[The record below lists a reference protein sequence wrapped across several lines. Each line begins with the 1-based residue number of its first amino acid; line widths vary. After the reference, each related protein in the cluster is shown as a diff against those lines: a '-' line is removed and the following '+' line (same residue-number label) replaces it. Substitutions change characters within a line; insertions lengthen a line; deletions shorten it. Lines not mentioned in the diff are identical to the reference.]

1 MLVVTV
7 EVWPWGRAELKRKVG
22 EITAGNIAGSGPIG
36 TYEIRVHQDEY
47 REAGVAGISE
57 ELILRDHDR
66 RAGPLALIRDALI
79 LAIPKSGDTESGS
92 DNDR

>member
-1 MLVVTV
+1 MLVVTI

-36 TYEIRVHQDEY
+36 TYEIRVHQEEY
-47 REAGVAGISE
+47 REAGVAEISE

-79 LAIPKSGDTESGS
+79 LASPRDTESRS
-92 DNDR
+92 DDDR

>member
-1 MLVVTV
+1 MLVVTI

-47 REAGVAGISE
+47 REAGVPEISE

-79 LAIPKSGDTESGS
+79 LAIPRDTESRS
-92 DNDR
+92 DDDR

>member
-1 MLVVTV
+1 MLVVTI

-36 TYEIRVHQDEY
+36 TYEIRVHQEEY
-47 REAGVAGISE
+47 REAGVAEISE

-79 LAIPKSGDTESGS
+79 LAIPRDTESRS
-92 DNDR
+92 DDDR